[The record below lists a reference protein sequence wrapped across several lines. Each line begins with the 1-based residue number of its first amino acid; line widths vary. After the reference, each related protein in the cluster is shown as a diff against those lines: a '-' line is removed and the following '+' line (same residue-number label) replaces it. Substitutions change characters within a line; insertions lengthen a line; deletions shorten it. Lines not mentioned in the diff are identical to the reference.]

1 LKYSTSEIELAGF
14 AGILKSQGQALRDQG
29 ISFDFEGDLAAIIR
43 SEGVNVS
50 TAHGVVNL
58 V

>member
-1 LKYSTSEIELAGF
+1 MKYSTLRDKLAGF
-14 AGILKSQGQALRDQG
+14 AGILKSKGQALRDQG